1 MRLLLWLSL
10 ALFGFLL
17 WVQGAAYAAA
27 LTALLIG
34 VALLT
39 A

>member
-1 MRLLLWLSL
+1 MM
-10 ALFGFLL
+10 ALREAL
-17 WVQGAAYAAA
+17 QGAAYAAA